1 MLEHTATTTALFCS
15 AATAHTTSYCL
26 FLVFFSFIFRI
37 FKKLKNTLGDVKL
50 MGGKKRKRR
59 AKEQRALQIFAVL
72 NKWQKEGRRCS
83 CSLGE
88 EGERDGGGGRE
99 QGKGESTGAGAAPSD
114 GASTKA

>member
-1 MLEHTATTTALFCS
+1 
-15 AATAHTTSYCL
+15 
-26 FLVFFSFIFRI
+26 
-37 FKKLKNTLGDVKL
+37 

-88 EGERDGGGGRE
+88 EGERDGDGGG
-99 QGKGESTGAGAAPSD
+99 GGAVVAAGVGSRARARARVRVQHRLMVHQPKLS
-114 GASTKA
+114 GNAASA